1 MSTHDM
7 PSHHPHTSRHAQVL
21 TPMGSR
27 VPRASGRAHA
37 GRTSAGVLIAMT
49 TAVLACSCGC
59 ATTPR
64 SDPYAPL
71 TEADRDSTLAGRLN
85 EQASDL
91 MDEDPAKAED
101 LLRKALAA
109 DLYCGPAHNN
119 LGVLMLRKGD
129 LYAAASEFEWARKL
143 MPGHPDPRMNLAM
156 TLEAAGRTDEALTAY
171 ASALD
176 VYPEHLPTMQAMTSL
191 QLRSGKSDD
200 RTTPMLKEIAL
211 RGESDTWKSWAQRQI
226 AMREGH

>member
-7 PSHHPHTSRHAQVL
+7 PYATRRQPQMFDPIRDC
-21 TPMGSR
+21 TPGITR
-27 VPRASGRAHA
+27 
-37 GRTSAGVLIAMT
+37 RTSLASACVLVAIT
-49 TAVLACSCGC
+49 STALACVGGC

-64 SDPYAPL
+64 SDPYNPL

-85 EQASDL
+85 EQASEV
-91 MDEDPAKAED
+91 MDKDPAQAES

-129 LYAAASEFEWARKL
+129 LYGAASEFEWARKL

-156 TLEAAGRTDEALTAY
+156 TLEAAGRTDDALDAY
-171 ASALD
+171 ASALEA
-176 VYPEHLPTMQAMTSL
+176 YPEHLPSMQALVSL
-191 QLRSGKSDD
+191 QIRTGKADD
-200 RTTPMLKEIAL
+200 RTPAMLREIAM
-211 RGESDTWKSWAQRQI
+211 RGESDAWKSWARTQI
-226 AMREGH
+226 AMREGR

>member
-7 PSHHPHTSRHAQVL
+7 PHATRQQPPVVN
-21 TPMGSR
+21 PFR
-27 VPRASGRAHA
+27 DHVPRVTRRPHA
-37 GRTSAGVLIAMT
+37 GRAPARAFIATMSMT
-49 TAVLACSCGC
+49 LACVGGC
-59 ATTPR
+59 ASTQR

-91 MDEDPAKAED
+91 MDKDPAQAED

-129 LYAAASEFEWARKL
+129 LYGAASEFEWARKL

-156 TLEAAGRTDEALTAY
+156 TLESAGRTDDALDAY
-171 ASALD
+171 ASALE
-176 VYPEHLPTMQAMTSL
+176 VYPEHLPSMQAMASL
-191 QLRSGKSDD
+191 QVRTGRADD
-200 RTTPMLKEIAL
+200 RTPGMLREIAM
-211 RGESDTWKSWAQRQI
+211 RGESETWKTWARTQM
-226 AMREGH
+226 AMLDVR

>member
-1 MSTHDM
+1 M
-7 PSHHPHTSRHAQVL
+7 L
-21 TPMGSR
+21 
-27 VPRASGRAHA
+27 
-37 GRTSAGVLIAMT
+37 LAMT
-49 TAVLACSCGC
+49 VVLACSGGCG
-59 ATTPR
+59 TTPR
-64 SDPYAPL
+64 SDPYATL
-71 TEADRDSTLAGRLN
+71 TEGDRDSTLAGRLN
-85 EQASDL
+85 EQASEL
-91 MDEDPAKAED
+91 MDEDPAKAEN
-101 LLRKALAA
+101 LLRQALAA

-171 ASALD
+171 ASALE
-176 VYPEHLPTMQAMTSL
+176 VYPEHLPTMQALASL
-191 QLRSGKSDD
+191 QLRTGKADD
-200 RTTPMLKEIAL
+200 RTTPMLEEIAL